1 MFCDLKVPPLFNLLN
16 LLPLPTISEGK
27 RLLYHRLF
35 ILFLTFWCYVFYHAS
50 RKPFAVVKNV
60 FLKNCK
66 VTNESS
72 NCTSWIAEMS
82 NNDVGMAHKLL
93 GILDSV
99 YLFSYAFF
107 MFLSGFIAERVNV
120 RIFLT
125 VGMIMSGVFVIAL
138 GVAKYAE
145 IHTIV
150 YFAVIEFFDGI
161 FQSTGWPCIVSV
173 VANWFGH
180 AKKGLLFGVWNS
192 HVSVGN
198 ILGSYIAGV
207 YVEDDWA
214 LSFIVPGLLVSVYGF
229 VIFFSM
235 IVRPSDLDIVL
246 PLPKLTSSTAN
257 ASPDQ
262 PGNRSRV
269 EDDGQKKN
277 AISFWAAL
285 QIPGVVEF
293 SLCLFFSKLSS
304 STFMF
309 W

>member
-120 RIFLT
+120 RI
-125 VGMIMSGVFVIAL
+125 
-138 GVAKYAE
+138 
-145 IHTIV
+145 
-150 YFAVIEFFDGI
+150 IEFFDGI

-293 SLCLFFSKLSS
+293 SLSLFFSKLSS
-304 STFMF
+304 YTFMF